1 MMRRIDLL
9 PAAYVA
15 RRTARRNVA
24 FIFVVGALIVLLLIG
39 WFLLLMS
46 QISDARDELANARA
60 RNQVL
65 QAQIDELQRFA
76 ELEAEVQAKR
86 TALQTVFAG
95 DIDWPAIMTEIA
107 MVIPGDV
114 WLESFDTSAGATA
127 GASTVGTE
135 TNPIRLS
142 NKTPSGRISFN
153 GRSVCMPGVPK
164 WLIRLG
170 TVKDFSAIWLT
181 NASEADSRPGCEPVT
196 FQSTV
201 ELSETS
207 LSKRFQGELE

>member
-15 RRTARRNVA
+15 RRTARRNIALVFVA
-24 FIFVVGALIVLLLIG
+24 GGLIVVLLIG
-39 WFLLLMS
+39 WFILLSS
-46 QISDARDELANARA
+46 QISTARDELANARA

-114 WLESFDTSAGATA
+114 WLQSFDTSAGATE
-127 GASTVGTE
+127 GATAAASE

-142 NKTPSGRISFN
+142 NKTPAGRISFTGN
-153 GRSVCMPGVPK
+153 SVCMPGVPK

-181 NASEADSRPGCEPVT
+181 NATETDTRPGCEPVS

>member
-9 PAAYVA
+9 PAEYVA
-15 RRTARRNVA
+15 RRTARRNIALVFTA
-24 FIFVVGALIVLLLIG
+24 GGLIVLLLVG
-39 WFLLLMS
+39 WFILLTS
-46 QISDARDELANARA
+46 QVNTARDELADARA
-60 RNQVL
+60 RNQLL
-65 QAQIDELQRFA
+65 QGDIDALARFA

-114 WLESFDTSAGATA
+114 WLESFGTSAGATE
-127 GASTVGTE
+127 GAAPVGSE

-142 NKTPSGRISFN
+142 NKTPAGRINFT
-153 GRSVCMPGVPK
+153 GRSVCMPGVPR

-170 TVKDFSAIWLT
+170 TVKDFSAIWLS
-181 NASEADSRPGCEPVT
+181 NASEADSRPGCEPVS

>member
-9 PAAYVA
+9 PAAYLE
-15 RRTARRNVA
+15 RRAQRRNIALVFVA
-24 FIFVVGALIVLLLIG
+24 GALVVVMLIG
-39 WFLLLMS
+39 WFLLLTT
-46 QISDARDELANARA
+46 QVSDARNELAAARA
-60 RNQVL
+60 RNQAL
-65 QAQIDELQRFA
+65 QAEIAELQRFA
-76 ELEAEVQAKR
+76 DLEAEVQSKR

-95 DIDWPAIMTEIA
+95 DIDWPAVMTEIA

-114 WLESFDTSAGATA
+114 WLQSFQTSAGTTA
-127 GASTVGTE
+127 GATPVTSE
-135 TNPIRLS
+135 SNPIRLS
-142 NKTPSGRISFN
+142 NKSPFGRISFA
-153 GRSVCMPGVPK
+153 GTSVCMPGVPK

-181 NASEADSRPGCEPVT
+181 NAAEQDTRPGCEPVT

>member
-9 PAAYVA
+9 PASYVA
-15 RRTARRNVA
+15 RRRERRNVVFVFLFGA
-24 FIFVVGALIVLLLIG
+24 FAVLLLIV
-39 WFLLLMS
+39 WFLLLSS
-46 QISDARDELANARA
+46 QISDARDDLAAAQA
-60 RNQVL
+60 RNQ
-65 QAQIDELQRFA
+65 QIEAQIAELQVFA
-76 ELEAEVQAKR
+76 ELEAEVQSKR

-95 DIDWPAIMTEIA
+95 DLDWPAMMTEIA

-114 WLESFDTSAGATA
+114 WLESFRTSAGATE
-127 GASTVGTE
+127 GAAPAASE

-142 NKTPSGRISFN
+142 NKTPFGRIDFN
-153 GRSVCMPGVPK
+153 GNAVCMPGVPK

-181 NASEADSRPGCEPVT
+181 NATEQDSRPGCEVVN